1 MFRLNDLIRTLE
13 AQGLQAGLD
22 YLNRRVPHR
31 YTGIFE
37 LLDGVFYAREVVDKR
52 GEPFPEA
59 YKVVPFRDSFC
70 PITVSESG
78 FRTHDSAN
86 DACLDG
92 IKNQGIVCSYV
103 GLPLL
108 RHVDDLYGTL
118 CHFDVGTCAIGD
130 EEFEYLK
137 RASVLL
143 PKYLL
148 ATAPAAHPYLPS
160 ASGLAGAGSC
170 MPSPAGQQG
179 AA

>member
-13 AQGLQAGLD
+13 AQGLQAGVA

-37 LLDGVFYAREVVDKR
+37 LRDGVFYAREVVDKH

-59 YKVVPFRDSFC
+59 YKAVPFRDSFC
-70 PITVSESG
+70 PITVIESG
-78 FRTHDSAN
+78 FRTHDSAK

-118 CHFDVGTCAIGD
+118 CHFDMDTCAIGD

-137 RASVLL
+137 RASALL

-148 ATAPAAHPYLPS
+148 AAAPAAQGSMPPAYGFL
-160 ASGLAGAGSC
+160 GA
-170 MPSPAGQQG
+170 
-179 AA
+179 